1 MDVQALRADTPGCKT
16 VSHLN
21 NAGAALMPTPVVEAQ
36 IQHIRREAEIGG
48 YEAKAEAAPRI
59 DAVYRS
65 IARLIGAQPEEIA
78 LAENATAAWNAAFA
92 AFRFQPGDRILTGE
106 AEYASNYINYLLAR
120 DRQGVEVVAVPS
132 DASGQ
137 LDVEALERLVDER
150 VKLIAVTH
158 VPTNGGLVNPAAAI
172 GRVAKAAG
180 IPFLLDAC
188 QSVGQLAIDVEAI
201 GCDLLSAT
209 GRKYLRGPRGSGF
222 LYVRRSLLDKLEPA
236 TLDLHAA
243 DWVAPDR
250 YVMRGDARRFE
261 NWEFN
266 YAAVLGLGAA
276 VDYALALG
284 MEALENRI
292 AWLGRRLR
300 FILSEYAKLPVY
312 DLGERQC
319 GIVTFTVP
327 DRTAEE
333 VRADLA
339 RHKVNVSVSDNAGTR
354 LDATRRSLPDLVRA
368 SVHAYNT
375 EEDEFAK
382 LTKALR
388 DTRRLAS

>member
-1 MDVQALRADTPGCKT
+1 MDVEALRADTPGCRT

-21 NAGAALMPTPVVEAQ
+21 NAGAALMPAPVLETQLA
-36 IQHIRREAEIGG
+36 HLRREAEIGA
-48 YEAKAEAAPRI
+48 YEAKNEAAERI
-59 DAVYRS
+59 DGVYRS
-65 IARLIGAQPEEIA
+65 IARLIGAAPDEIA
-78 LAENATAAWNAAFA
+78 LMENATVAWNAAFA
-92 AFRFQPGDRILTGE
+92 AFRFRPGDRILTGE
-106 AEYASNYINYLLAR
+106 AEYASNYINFLLAKQR
-120 DRQGVEVVAVPS
+120 HGVEVVAVPS

-137 LDVEALERLVDER
+137 LDVAALERLVDER

-172 GRVAKAAG
+172 GRVARAAG

-188 QSVGQLAIDVEAI
+188 QSVGQLQIDVEAI

-222 LYVRRSLLDKLEPA
+222 LYVRRALLDRLEPA

-250 YVMRGDARRFE
+250 YVMRADARRFE

-266 YAAVLGLGAA
+266 YAAVLGLGTA

-284 MEALENRI
+284 LEAIENRI
-292 AWLGRRLR
+292 KWLGKRLR
-300 FILSEYAKLPVY
+300 FILGEYAKLPVY
-312 DLGERQC
+312 DLGEEKC

-327 DRTAEE
+327 DRSAEE
-333 VRADLA
+333 VRVDLA
-339 RHKVNVSVSDNAGTR
+339 KHRINVSVSDNAGTR
-354 LDATRRSLPDLVRA
+354 LDATRRQLPALVRA
-368 SVHAYNT
+368 SVHVYNT

-382 LTKALR
+382 LTKTLR
-388 DTRRLAS
+388 DTRRPV